1 MQTITS
7 LLAGLCLLS
16 IVLQASAHVSFTIA
30 TGQPES
36 YLVTAL
42 RVPHGCSGSATTAI
56 SVSVPDNVYSIK
68 PEVVANWNL
77 TIQYVNLTTPITV
90 EGQQIN
96 QTVSN
101 ITWSNGLLPSDQF
114 QEFGLQIQLP
124 STGYNN
130 TNTLW
135 FPVVQS
141 CVNGTSTWGGI
152 ANTSSWNQYL
162 GYPAPHI
169 DLTNA
174 TSSSSAAQPSSTAAH
189 SAGVSVSA
197 GTASTLM
204 FLLGTFVAMLA

>member
-1 MQTITS
+1 MRNITS
-7 LLAGLCLLS
+7 LLAALCLLS
-16 IVLQASAHVSFTIA
+16 IVLQASSHVTFTVT
-30 TGQPES
+30 TGQPDS
-36 YLVTAL
+36 YLNTAL
-42 RVPHGCSGSATTAI
+42 RVPHGCNGSATTAI

-101 ITWSNGLLPSDQF
+101 ITWFNGLLPNDQF

-135 FPVVQS
+135 FPVFQS

-162 GYPAPHI
+162 GHPAPHI
-169 DLTNA
+169 DLANA
-174 TSSSSAAQPSSTAAH
+174 TSSSIAAQPSSTAAH
-189 SAGVSVSA
+189 SAGVSISA
-197 GTASTLM
+197 GTVSTLLL
-204 FLLGTFVAMLA
+204 LLGTFVAMLA